1 MARKYEQP
9 ERPERKVYT
18 PPELTEYGNVLRLT
32 QGGTLSVASDH
43 GNNMMR
49 P

>member
-1 MARKYEQP
+1 MTRERERP
-9 ERPERKVYT
+9 EEPERKVYT

-32 QGGTLSVASDH
+32 KGGTLSVASDH
-43 GNNMMR
+43 GQNMMR